1 MPGIRTVT
9 ALIAGLSAMVTLSV
23 TAQISMG
30 NGNDNWIM
38 LDGASREGATL
49 TIPEV
54 KIDGNG
60 WLVLHP
66 FEDGNPNGK
75 IYVGHTY
82 VPSGVSR
89 QVEVTVDR
97 PVKTGDMFIVMLH
110 RDVNENQDFDFV
122 FIEENKVIDEAVFEG
137 TVMIGHA
144 YPAP

>member
-1 MPGIRTVT
+1 MPGFHKIT
-9 ALIAGLSAMVTLSV
+9 ALFAGLSAMVTLSAA
-23 TAQISMG
+23 AQISMG
-30 NGNDNWIM
+30 NGSDNWIM
-38 LDGASREGATL
+38 LDGASRDGTTL

-66 FEDGNPNGK
+66 FEDGKPNGK

-82 VPSGVSR
+82 VPNGVSR

>member
-1 MPGIRTVT
+1 MPEFRSV
-9 ALIAGLSAMVTLSV
+9 IAFLVGLSAMSTLTV

-30 NGNDNWIM
+30 NGSDNWIM
-38 LDGASREGATL
+38 LDGASREGETL

-66 FEDGNPNGK
+66 FEDGKPNGK
-75 IYVGHTY
+75 ITVGHTY
-82 VPSGVSR
+82 LSSGISR
-89 QVEVTVDR
+89 DVAITVER
-97 PVKTGDMFIVMLH
+97 PVNTGDMFIVMLH

-137 TVMIGHA
+137 NVMIGHA

>member
-1 MPGIRTVT
+1 MPGLRSFT
-9 ALIAGLSAMVTLSV
+9 AFLAGLSATFTLSV

-30 NGNDNWIM
+30 NGSDNWIM
-38 LDGASREGATL
+38 LEGASRDGVTL

-66 FEDGNPNGK
+66 FEDGKPNGK

-82 VPSGVSR
+82 VSSGVSR
-89 QVEVTVDR
+89 DVEVTVDR
-97 PVKTGDMFIVMLH
+97 PVNTGDMFIVMLH

-137 TVMIGHA
+137 SVMIGHA